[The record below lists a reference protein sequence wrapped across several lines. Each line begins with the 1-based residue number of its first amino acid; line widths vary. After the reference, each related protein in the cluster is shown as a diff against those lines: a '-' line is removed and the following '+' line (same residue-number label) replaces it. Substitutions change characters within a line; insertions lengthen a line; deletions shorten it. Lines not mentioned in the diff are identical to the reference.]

1 MKHYD
6 VVILG
11 GGLAGLCLSIQL
23 KKSKENINIL
33 VLEMRA
39 DEAAAAAHKVGESTV
54 ELATYYFREV
64 LGLKD
69 YLIEHQLP
77 KEGLRYFLSPE
88 HNNDLAKRFEV
99 GPFYSPT
106 FPSHQLDRGLLE
118 NEMVRKTREIG
129 NDCFL
134 GSKVKDVNLTVD
146 ANTHQVTY
154 LQGENEFTVSSKWVV
169 DATGRG
175 SFLKRK
181 LKFQKEMDHNVNSV
195 WFRVKDAVDI
205 DDWSDNKEW
214 KGKVKPGFRRLATN
228 HLMGTGY
235 WVWIIPLSSGNTS
248 IGIVADE
255 SCHSFKDINSYEKAM
270 NWLKIHE
277 PVAFKKLTEIG
288 ENPLDF
294 RVLKHFPHHT
304 GKLYSSDR
312 WAVTGE
318 AGAFL
323 DPFYSPGS
331 DLIAINNTF
340 INDLILRE
348 LNNED
353 IHIRSV
359 VYEKTHLAVLDNW
372 LPVYQNQYPLMGNT
386 QIMLVKIVWDW
397 AIYWAVPALVYYN
410 EGYINLIVLKQLFSA
425 EDSYGR
431 KLGNLNIQVQKLFI
445 DWLPYDTEK
454 FANQYFDIF
463 EIALLKDLH
472 EEIQTRYE
480 VKELVLKIESNVKM
494 LEHAAAELFRLI
506 SNKVN
511 GTPLNMKVNPYKMK
525 LANPENSI
533 EDGLEPNEDAIR
545 DVRMMW
551 LYDIKEKV

>member
-1 MKHYD
+1 MKNYD

-23 KKSKENINIL
+23 KKSRPNTNIL

-88 HNNDLAKRFEV
+88 HNDDLARRFEI
-99 GPFYSPT
+99 GPFYSPK

-118 NEMVRKTREIG
+118 NEMVRNTRGIG
-129 NDCFL
+129 NECLL
-134 GSKVKDVNLTVD
+134 GSKVKDVSLNADD
-146 ANTHQVTY
+146 ATHQVTY
-154 LQGENEFTVSSKWVV
+154 LQGEDEFVVSSRWVV

-181 LKFQKEMDHNVNSV
+181 LKFQKEMDHDVNSV

-205 DDWSDNKEW
+205 NDWSDNTEW
-214 KGKVKPGFRRLATN
+214 KNKVKPGFRRLATN

-235 WVWIIPLSSGNTS
+235 WVWIIPLVSGNTS

-270 NWLKIHE
+270 NWLKIYE
-277 PVAFKKLTEIG
+277 PVAFEKLSDIG
-288 ENPLDF
+288 EDPLDF

-348 LNNED
+348 LNDED

-359 VYEKTHLAVLDNW
+359 VYEKTHLAILDNW

-386 QIMLVKIVWDW
+386 QIMLIKIVWDW

-431 KLGNLNIQVQKLFI
+431 KLGNLNIKVQQLFI
-445 DWLPYDTEK
+445 DWLPHDTEK

-463 EIALLKDLH
+463 EISLLKKLH

-480 VKELVLKIESNVKM
+480 VKELILKIEDNVKM
-494 LEHAAAELFRLI
+494 LENAAAELFRLI
-506 SNKVN
+506 SNKAN
-511 GTPLNMKVNPYKMK
+511 GTSLDMKVDPYSME
-525 LANPENSI
+525 LLNPEKSI
-533 EDGLEPNEDAIR
+533 EGGLEPDENARKDI
-545 DVRMMW
+545 RMMW
-551 LYDIKEKV
+551 LYDIKEEV